1 MKEITKETKSKIKTF
16 IVILVITL
24 IFCLPYLIPH
34 KITDSYWNIGL
45 EISEY
50 KYIPLKDGRI
60 IHFLI
65 LFILDLL
72 NIKMET
78 YSIVVHY
85 VCLIIYAFAIFNVYT
100 YLIKILSSKIGQ
112 DNKKKA
118 IILMGSVLIILNP
131 LTVENFAYIENIIM
145 SLSILIGT
153 IAAKTLHENKEKA
166 YIKTTFLMILAGLC
180 YQGNLNMWIVLSIL
194 YFAIDEKKPVKE
206 WIKYFAKI
214 ATIVIIVLSA
224 LLIALN
230 ICNSIIGNK
239 QARLGGANLSFE
251 EIIILFLTFFI
262 EPITIITFG
271 YYPKMLIISVII
283 ITVFMI
289 EWKEKNNTE
298 NMILKYLLIVCIAI
312 LACIVPAFMQKNINL
327 SARTTNGIGAIIGVS
342 IIYMCQ
348 IIPKEGKVFEKI
360 LLAFSVIIIGINLF
374 DYYNVAYMSQ
384 ITTAEEQKY
393 VNEINSIMLEYEKE
407 NDIILKNV
415 IFFKDKN
422 YIETYNNFEY
432 NTFTTKSLGTSYSR
446 IYCLNYYTKRNLVE
460 FPAQKKVYNELFYDK
475 DWNEFNKEQVQFD
488 GDTVYI
494 CLY

>member
-16 IVILVITL
+16 IVI
-24 IFCLPYLIPH
+24 
-34 KITDSYWNIGL
+34 
-45 EISEY
+45 
-50 KYIPLKDGRI
+50 
-60 IHFLI
+60 
-65 LFILDLL
+65 
-72 NIKMET
+72 
-78 YSIVVHY
+78 VV
-85 VCLIIYAFAIFNVYT
+85 
-100 YLIKILSSKIGQ
+100 KS
-112 DNKKKA
+112 
-118 IILMGSVLIILNP
+118 
-131 LTVENFAYIENIIM
+131 
-145 SLSILIGT
+145 
-153 IAAKTLHENKEKA
+153 
-166 YIKTTFLMILAGLC
+166 
-180 YQGNLNMWIVLSIL
+180 
-194 YFAIDEKKPVKE
+194 
-206 WIKYFAKI
+206 
-214 ATIVIIVLSA
+214 
-224 LLIALN
+224 
-230 ICNSIIGNK
+230 
-239 QARLGGANLSFE
+239 
-251 EIIILFLTFFI
+251 
-262 EPITIITFG
+262 
-271 YYPKMLIISVII
+271 
-283 ITVFMI
+283 
-289 EWKEKNNTE
+289 
-298 NMILKYLLIVCIAI
+298 
-312 LACIVPAFMQKNINL
+312 INL

>member
-16 IVILVITL
+16 IVI
-24 IFCLPYLIPH
+24 
-34 KITDSYWNIGL
+34 
-45 EISEY
+45 
-50 KYIPLKDGRI
+50 
-60 IHFLI
+60 
-65 LFILDLL
+65 
-72 NIKMET
+72 
-78 YSIVVHY
+78 VV
-85 VCLIIYAFAIFNVYT
+85 
-100 YLIKILSSKIGQ
+100 KS
-112 DNKKKA
+112 
-118 IILMGSVLIILNP
+118 
-131 LTVENFAYIENIIM
+131 
-145 SLSILIGT
+145 
-153 IAAKTLHENKEKA
+153 
-166 YIKTTFLMILAGLC
+166 
-180 YQGNLNMWIVLSIL
+180 
-194 YFAIDEKKPVKE
+194 
-206 WIKYFAKI
+206 
-214 ATIVIIVLSA
+214 
-224 LLIALN
+224 
-230 ICNSIIGNK
+230 
-239 QARLGGANLSFE
+239 
-251 EIIILFLTFFI
+251 
-262 EPITIITFG
+262 
-271 YYPKMLIISVII
+271 
-283 ITVFMI
+283 
-289 EWKEKNNTE
+289 
-298 NMILKYLLIVCIAI
+298 
-312 LACIVPAFMQKNINL
+312 INL

-348 IIPKEGKVFEKI
+348 IIPKEGKVFEII
-360 LLAFSVIIIGINLF
+360 LLTFSVIIIGINLF

>member
-1 MKEITKETKSKIKTF
+1 
-16 IVILVITL
+16 
-24 IFCLPYLIPH
+24 
-34 KITDSYWNIGL
+34 
-45 EISEY
+45 
-50 KYIPLKDGRI
+50 
-60 IHFLI
+60 
-65 LFILDLL
+65 
-72 NIKMET
+72 
-78 YSIVVHY
+78 
-85 VCLIIYAFAIFNVYT
+85 
-100 YLIKILSSKIGQ
+100 
-112 DNKKKA
+112 
-118 IILMGSVLIILNP
+118 
-131 LTVENFAYIENIIM
+131 
-145 SLSILIGT
+145 
-153 IAAKTLHENKEKA
+153 
-166 YIKTTFLMILAGLC
+166 MILAGLC

-224 LLIALN
+224 LLITLN

-262 EPITIITFG
+262 ESITIITFG

-312 LACIVPAFMQKNINL
+312 LACIVPAFMQKSINL

-360 LLAFSVIIIGINLF
+360 LFTFSVIIIVINLF

>member
-16 IVILVITL
+16 IVI
-24 IFCLPYLIPH
+24 
-34 KITDSYWNIGL
+34 
-45 EISEY
+45 
-50 KYIPLKDGRI
+50 
-60 IHFLI
+60 
-65 LFILDLL
+65 
-72 NIKMET
+72 
-78 YSIVVHY
+78 VV
-85 VCLIIYAFAIFNVYT
+85 
-100 YLIKILSSKIGQ
+100 KS
-112 DNKKKA
+112 
-118 IILMGSVLIILNP
+118 
-131 LTVENFAYIENIIM
+131 
-145 SLSILIGT
+145 
-153 IAAKTLHENKEKA
+153 
-166 YIKTTFLMILAGLC
+166 
-180 YQGNLNMWIVLSIL
+180 
-194 YFAIDEKKPVKE
+194 
-206 WIKYFAKI
+206 
-214 ATIVIIVLSA
+214 
-224 LLIALN
+224 
-230 ICNSIIGNK
+230 
-239 QARLGGANLSFE
+239 
-251 EIIILFLTFFI
+251 
-262 EPITIITFG
+262 
-271 YYPKMLIISVII
+271 
-283 ITVFMI
+283 
-289 EWKEKNNTE
+289 
-298 NMILKYLLIVCIAI
+298 
-312 LACIVPAFMQKNINL
+312 INL
-327 SARTTNGIGAIIGVS
+327 SARRTNGIGAIIGVS

-360 LLAFSVIIIGINLF
+360 LLTFSVIIIGINLF

>member
-16 IVILVITL
+16 IVI
-24 IFCLPYLIPH
+24 
-34 KITDSYWNIGL
+34 
-45 EISEY
+45 
-50 KYIPLKDGRI
+50 
-60 IHFLI
+60 
-65 LFILDLL
+65 
-72 NIKMET
+72 
-78 YSIVVHY
+78 VV
-85 VCLIIYAFAIFNVYT
+85 
-100 YLIKILSSKIGQ
+100 KS
-112 DNKKKA
+112 
-118 IILMGSVLIILNP
+118 
-131 LTVENFAYIENIIM
+131 
-145 SLSILIGT
+145 
-153 IAAKTLHENKEKA
+153 
-166 YIKTTFLMILAGLC
+166 
-180 YQGNLNMWIVLSIL
+180 
-194 YFAIDEKKPVKE
+194 
-206 WIKYFAKI
+206 
-214 ATIVIIVLSA
+214 
-224 LLIALN
+224 
-230 ICNSIIGNK
+230 
-239 QARLGGANLSFE
+239 
-251 EIIILFLTFFI
+251 
-262 EPITIITFG
+262 
-271 YYPKMLIISVII
+271 
-283 ITVFMI
+283 
-289 EWKEKNNTE
+289 
-298 NMILKYLLIVCIAI
+298 
-312 LACIVPAFMQKNINL
+312 INL

-360 LLAFSVIIIGINLF
+360 LLTFSVIIIGINLF

>member
-16 IVILVITL
+16 IVI
-24 IFCLPYLIPH
+24 
-34 KITDSYWNIGL
+34 
-45 EISEY
+45 
-50 KYIPLKDGRI
+50 
-60 IHFLI
+60 
-65 LFILDLL
+65 
-72 NIKMET
+72 
-78 YSIVVHY
+78 VV
-85 VCLIIYAFAIFNVYT
+85 
-100 YLIKILSSKIGQ
+100 KS
-112 DNKKKA
+112 
-118 IILMGSVLIILNP
+118 
-131 LTVENFAYIENIIM
+131 
-145 SLSILIGT
+145 
-153 IAAKTLHENKEKA
+153 
-166 YIKTTFLMILAGLC
+166 
-180 YQGNLNMWIVLSIL
+180 
-194 YFAIDEKKPVKE
+194 
-206 WIKYFAKI
+206 
-214 ATIVIIVLSA
+214 
-224 LLIALN
+224 
-230 ICNSIIGNK
+230 
-239 QARLGGANLSFE
+239 
-251 EIIILFLTFFI
+251 
-262 EPITIITFG
+262 
-271 YYPKMLIISVII
+271 
-283 ITVFMI
+283 
-289 EWKEKNNTE
+289 
-298 NMILKYLLIVCIAI
+298 
-312 LACIVPAFMQKNINL
+312 INL

-348 IIPKEGKVFEKI
+348 VIPKEGKVFEKI

>member
-1 MKEITKETKSKIKTF
+1 MKEITKETKSKINTF

-60 IHFLI
+60 INFLI

-131 LTVENFAYIENIIM
+131 LTVENFAYIDNITM
-145 SLSILIGT
+145 SLSICIGT
-153 IAAKTLHENKEKA
+153 IAAKTLHENKEKS

-224 LLIALN
+224 LLITLN

-312 LACIVPAFMQKNINL
+312 LACIVPAFMQKSINL

>member
-16 IVILVITL
+16 IVI
-24 IFCLPYLIPH
+24 
-34 KITDSYWNIGL
+34 
-45 EISEY
+45 
-50 KYIPLKDGRI
+50 
-60 IHFLI
+60 
-65 LFILDLL
+65 
-72 NIKMET
+72 
-78 YSIVVHY
+78 VV
-85 VCLIIYAFAIFNVYT
+85 
-100 YLIKILSSKIGQ
+100 KS
-112 DNKKKA
+112 
-118 IILMGSVLIILNP
+118 
-131 LTVENFAYIENIIM
+131 
-145 SLSILIGT
+145 
-153 IAAKTLHENKEKA
+153 
-166 YIKTTFLMILAGLC
+166 
-180 YQGNLNMWIVLSIL
+180 
-194 YFAIDEKKPVKE
+194 
-206 WIKYFAKI
+206 
-214 ATIVIIVLSA
+214 
-224 LLIALN
+224 
-230 ICNSIIGNK
+230 
-239 QARLGGANLSFE
+239 
-251 EIIILFLTFFI
+251 
-262 EPITIITFG
+262 
-271 YYPKMLIISVII
+271 
-283 ITVFMI
+283 
-289 EWKEKNNTE
+289 
-298 NMILKYLLIVCIAI
+298 
-312 LACIVPAFMQKNINL
+312 INL

-360 LLAFSVIIIGINLF
+360 LLTFSVIIIGINLF

-460 FPAQKKVYNELFYDK
+460 FPSQKKVYNELFYDK